1 MYVRRLA
8 NLQCCQFHKGIKWS
22 KLGILA
28 IKSFF
33 RYLTTLVFTSDNRRY
48 NTGLFFHKFL
58 QWSNNVCWIKNSV
71 ANLKAI
77 FQLKIR
83 NLLIV
88 KIKKYVSKILFVLHP
103 TSAFIL
109 NLFENCFSLNP
120 LF

>member
-1 MYVRRLA
+1 M
-8 NLQCCQFHKGIKWS
+8 
-22 KLGILA
+22 LGILA

-33 RYLTTLVFTSDNRRY
+33 RYLTTHVFTSDNRRY
-48 NTGLFFHKFL
+48 NTGLFFHKYL

-88 KIKKYVSKILFVLHP
+88 KIWRVRDLFFGEIGTQKFTVV
-103 TSAFIL
+103 I
-109 NLFENCFSLNP
+109 
-120 LF
+120 